1 MPLSWV
7 ARLLLRWHLLRWP
20 DLLGQGAKGWGG
32 MQAAARQANPAASL
46 PGYLGV
52 LLGRGPP
59 KWVGFSV
66 GFSSRQRKKGF
77 PSDGS
82 LSREALDVPV
92 AKKQLNVFSFL
103 ECCQPSVLEKIAIRS
118 NTQIR
123 HCKLPPTFFR
133 VQCNPLCSENEPP
146 LPENECHK

>member
-1 MPLSWV
+1 M
-7 ARLLLRWHLLRWP
+7 LLRWHLLRWP

-66 GFSSRQRKKGF
+66 GFSSRPRKKGF

-82 LSREALDVPV
+82 LSREALDVLV

-103 ECCQPSVLEKIAIRS
+103 ECCQPSVLEKDRKQVEHSDSALQTATEILQSAM
-118 NTQIR
+118 Q
-123 HCKLPPTFFR
+123 PPVFG
-133 VQCNPLCSENEPP
+133 E
-146 LPENECHK
+146 